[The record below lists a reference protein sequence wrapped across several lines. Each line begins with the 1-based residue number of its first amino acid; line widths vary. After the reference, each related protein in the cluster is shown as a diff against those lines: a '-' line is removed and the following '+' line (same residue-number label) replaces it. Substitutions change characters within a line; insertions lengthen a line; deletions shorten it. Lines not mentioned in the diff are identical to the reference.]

1 MSWRFS
7 LVLAVL
13 LICSGDGQKLR
24 IYNGE
29 RALEGEFPFISLILA
44 SSSFSSDGSGATGQN
59 MCGGSI
65 LSDRII
71 LTAAHCVVRD
81 TAVTDPATSATVD
94 ELYNPRNLEVN
105 VGALDITQY
114 EATAKMI
121 SPAGIIVHEDYD
133 SVSVAN
139 DIAMIILSEDIG
151 LAGTDKISAITLPET
166 ADRDTLYADGA
177 AVTVIGWGTTEDGGT
192 SDYLRKLSYTITPK
206 ASCKEHYGES
216 ILDGMMCTGTQPQK
230 NRADTGDSG
239 GPLFTKKND
248 KWVQIALVSWGP
260 TAADM
265 TDTSYDVNADVL
277 YYKDWIT
284 THKDSAFTEYVTTL
298 SATSSTKAV
307 VLENLRNYLYKT
319 IKITPA
325 TAGKYTKITIK
336 SGTMKPYDYLM
347 IYNGD
352 NPLTNTMLAQLTGT
366 LEEQSYT
373 STTTKVLVTLP
384 PTPRY
389 MSNFHH
395 QQGTCHTSTNTKVH
409 VKLPPPPRYLSHF
422 HHHQGT
428 CHTSTTTKV
437 LVTLPPPPRYLS
449 HFHHHQGTCH
459 TSTTTKVLVTLPP
472 PPRYLSH
479 LHHHQGTC
487 HTSTTTKVLVTL
499 PLPPRYLSHL
509 HHHQGTCHTYPMKL
523 GNGYVV

>member
-177 AVTVIGWGTTEDGGT
+177 AVTVIG
-192 SDYLRKLSYTITPK
+192 
-206 ASCKEHYGES
+206 
-216 ILDGMMCTGTQPQK
+216 
-230 NRADTGDSG
+230 

-373 STTTKVLVTLP
+373 STTTKGLTLAIM
-384 PTPRY
+384 TGKEGKSDGFTFEY
-389 MSNFHH
+389 SEVSEVGTKTDLTCTSGYTACKDNFFCLNN
-395 QQGTCHTSTNTKVH
+395 QLFCEGEGQCIDGSDEVKANCDAVKNNTD
-409 VKLPPPPRYLSHF
+409 
-422 HHHQGT
+422 GNN
-428 CHTSTTTKV
+428 
-437 LVTLPPPPRYLS
+437 
-449 HFHHHQGTCH
+449 G
-459 TSTTTKVLVTLPP
+459 
-472 PPRYLSH
+472 
-479 LHHHQGTC
+479 GD
-487 HTSTTTKVLVTL
+487 
-499 PLPPRYLSHL
+499 
-509 HHHQGTCHTYPMKL
+509 
-523 GNGYVV
+523 GNGDIAKPTNQTLVLLLVYLMVGFLL

>member
-373 STTTKVLVTLP
+373 STTTKGLTLAIM
-384 PTPRY
+384 TGKEGKSDGFTFEY
-389 MSNFHH
+389 SEVSEVGTKTDLTCTSGYTACKDNFFCLNN
-395 QQGTCHTSTNTKVH
+395 QLFCEGEGQCIDGSDEVKANCDAVKNNTD
-409 VKLPPPPRYLSHF
+409 
-422 HHHQGT
+422 GNN
-428 CHTSTTTKV
+428 
-437 LVTLPPPPRYLS
+437 
-449 HFHHHQGTCH
+449 G
-459 TSTTTKVLVTLPP
+459 
-472 PPRYLSH
+472 
-479 LHHHQGTC
+479 GD
-487 HTSTTTKVLVTL
+487 
-499 PLPPRYLSHL
+499 
-509 HHHQGTCHTYPMKL
+509 
-523 GNGYVV
+523 GNGDIAKPTNQTLVLLLVYLMVGFLL